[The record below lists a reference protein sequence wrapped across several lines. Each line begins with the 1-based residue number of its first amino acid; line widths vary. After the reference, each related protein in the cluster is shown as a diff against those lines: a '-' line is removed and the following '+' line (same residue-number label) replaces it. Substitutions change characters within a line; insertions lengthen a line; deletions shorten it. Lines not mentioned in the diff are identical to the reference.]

1 MPTPPKIRVLF
12 VCMGNICRSPAAE
25 IVFQHLLETEGLT
38 DRISTDSA
46 GTIGYHEGNGPD
58 PRMSETLRNRGYRI
72 FGKSRPIIPN
82 DLTNFDLILV
92 ADRENLRDVLALA
105 KEGQS
110 THHVQTPHRLLHQ
123 SRRKPRPR
131 PLLRRQQ
138 GIRTSGRSGG
148 GRLRRIAREGP
159 VTRPNPSL

>member
-1 MPTPPKIRVLF
+1 MSTPPKFRVLF

-46 GTIGYHEGNGPD
+46 GTIGYHEGNPPD
-58 PRMSETLRNRGYRI
+58 SRMSETLRIRGYRI
-72 FGKSRPIIPN
+72 FGKSRPIVPD

-110 THHVQTPHRLLHQ
+110 TDHIQLLTDYCTSHDANHVPDPYYGGTKGFKQVADLVEDACEGLLEKV
-123 SRRKPRPR
+123 R
-131 PLLRRQQ
+131 
-138 GIRTSGRSGG
+138 
-148 GRLRRIAREGP
+148 
-159 VTRPNPSL
+159 